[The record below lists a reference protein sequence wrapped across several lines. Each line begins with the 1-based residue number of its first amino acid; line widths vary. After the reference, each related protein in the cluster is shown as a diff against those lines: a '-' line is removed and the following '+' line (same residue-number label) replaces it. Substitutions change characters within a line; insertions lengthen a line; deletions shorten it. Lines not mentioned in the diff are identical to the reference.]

1 MKQKTTLSRNFFL
14 IATLLV
20 ATCHLSAQT
29 LVAHYKFDGNTT
41 DETGNWNLTES
52 SGFTATFETGQD
64 GTANGAVSGFGL
76 NSSNYLSTVA
86 DFTPQSG
93 TNGNVSRTLM
103 AWIKLGSNGNQAIVG
118 YGAGVNAGGIEYNKF
133 TYGCINNNGAVGPRN
148 RIEVQGAGQSGAE
161 LALNTWVHTAVVY
174 DAANAKFLL
183 YVNGVF
189 DAESATSLSLPLG
202 TDSNPLFI
210 GNDYSGAD
218 PFNPTTPIPPSR
230 GFSGAIDD
238 VRIFSEVLTEAQIK
252 AIYDDTVLGTE
263 ESKLVKAFNAYPNP
277 VKDRLYFSTNKIASV
292 EVYNLLGSKIS
303 SQTVIDGVDM
313 SNLTKGVYLVK
324 CIDAQGVSLATIKA
338 IKE

>member
-1 MKQKTTLSRNFFL
+1 MKQKTTLLNLMTALFITTGFL
-14 IATLLV
+14 N
-20 ATCHLSAQT
+20 AQT
-29 LVAHYKFDGNTT
+29 LVAHYKFDGNTI

-133 TYGCINNNGAVGPRN
+133 TYGCINNGGGVGPRN

-161 LALNTWVHTAVVY
+161 LALDTWVHTAVVY

-218 PFNPTTPIPPSR
+218 PFNPTAPIPPSR

-238 VRIFSEVLTEAQIK
+238 VRIF
-252 AIYDDTVLGTE
+252 
-263 ESKLVKAFNAYPNP
+263 
-277 VKDRLYFSTNKIASV
+277 
-292 EVYNLLGSKIS
+292 
-303 SQTVIDGVDM
+303 
-313 SNLTKGVYLVK
+313 
-324 CIDAQGVSLATIKA
+324 
-338 IKE
+338 